1 MRLTAHKVRPVSRAQ
16 FALRKR
22 SKSARNVIIGVLCL
36 VISLIALSIVG
47 LAQVANPPVVVAPP
61 AVEPGMRHVQLL
73 PRSDLT
79 QIQTFPNTATGERLI
94 VVTGGVTILIEGLPT
109 RVGQLTVSGSIDIT
123 ADRVVIW
130 TTDNQLESG
139 QATQS
144 ANAPLELY
152 MEGNIV
158 FREGDRVLQSKAM
171 YYNVQQYNGVSLDS
185 ELLTPVPRYQG
196 LSRLKAEVL
205 RQVDRNRFVAD
216 NASLTTSRLGI
227 PSYEFKSGT
236 LTFEDEQTPAIN
248 PFTGQPELDAAG
260 QPIINHEQ
268 LVTGQN
274 NVILL
279 ESVPVFYWPFF
290 AADLERPP
298 LYINSLTYR
307 HDQVF
312 GNQFLL
318 NLNPYE
324 ILGVRKKPQG
334 TDWIVSLDYLSD
346 RGFGGG
352 TKFDYDRQGFFDWP
366 GRYHGFVDAWYI
378 DDHGHDNLG
387 LDRRDITFPNP
398 FRGRTL
404 FRHEQELPDDWQAR
418 LEVGQITDRNFLQE
432 YYQQEWEEQKDQVTR
447 FNLRH
452 LRDNASL
459 EFSVSGLIDPFFMQ
473 TQNLPRLDHY
483 WLGQS
488 LLDDTLTWYEHSNV
502 AYLRQ
507 NKLTQPTDPTDLSQ
521 FHFLPY
527 DVTGKGERVAT
538 RQEID
543 WPFQLG
549 AVKVVPYALGEL
561 ADWGNDLN
569 GDRLQRAYGQAGV
582 RATLPMWSVD
592 PTVESELWNV
602 HGIAHKMVFDAEFSF
617 TDANKNLDQLVIYDA
632 IDDNDIQAMRRRLGF
647 EIYDDPA
654 VGPTPFQVPLKF
666 DERFYA
672 VRRGTMDWV
681 TGPTEIADD
690 LTVVRLGWDQR
701 WQTKRGLP
709 GQQHILDWIT
719 LDTNMEIFPKP
730 EQNFDQ
736 VAGMFD
742 YDFHWFVGD
751 RLTLLSFGGADF
763 FSDGQRWNTVGGF
776 ITRPPRGSLYLGLNS
791 FEGPI
796 SSEVITGS
804 YTYRMTPK
812 WLSTFG
818 TSFDLK
824 NQGNIGENF
833 RLTRVGESFLFTVG
847 LNVDVSRG
855 NVGFNIAL
863 IPRFLGRS
871 QSVTR
876 GQVDLPPA
884 GLYGLE

>member
-1 MRLTAHKVRPVSRAQ
+1 M
-16 FALRKR
+16 
-22 SKSARNVIIGVLCL
+22 
-36 VISLIALSIVG
+36 
-47 LAQVANPPVVVAPP
+47 
-61 AVEPGMRHVQLL
+61 
-73 PRSDLT
+73 
-79 QIQTFPNTATGERLI
+79 
-94 VVTGGVTILIEGLPT
+94 
-109 RVGQLTVSGSIDIT
+109 
-123 ADRVVIW
+123 
-130 TTDNQLESG
+130 
-139 QATQS
+139 
-144 ANAPLELY
+144 
-152 MEGNIV
+152 
-158 FREGDRVLQSKAM
+158 
-171 YYNVQQYNGVSLDS
+171 
-185 ELLTPVPRYQG
+185 
-196 LSRLKAEVL
+196 
-205 RQVDRNRFVAD
+205 
-216 NASLTTSRLGI
+216 
-227 PSYEFKSGT
+227 
-236 LTFEDEQTPAIN
+236 
-248 PFTGQPELDAAG
+248 
-260 QPIINHEQ
+260 
-268 LVTGQN
+268 
-274 NVILL
+274 
-279 ESVPVFYWPFF
+279 
-290 AADLERPP
+290 
-298 LYINSLTYR
+298 
-307 HDQVF
+307 
-312 GNQFLL
+312 
-318 NLNPYE
+318 
-324 ILGVRKKPQG
+324 
-334 TDWIVSLDYLSD
+334 
-346 RGFGGG
+346 
-352 TKFDYDRQGFFDWP
+352 
-366 GRYHGFVDAWYI
+366 
-378 DDHGHDNLG
+378 
-387 LDRRDITFPNP
+387 
-398 FRGRTL
+398 
-404 FRHEQELPDDWQAR
+404 
-418 LEVGQITDRNFLQE
+418 
-432 YYQQEWEEQKDQVTR
+432 
-447 FNLRH
+447 
-452 LRDNASL
+452 
-459 EFSVSGLIDPFFMQ
+459 
-473 TQNLPRLDHY
+473 
-483 WLGQS
+483 
-488 LLDDTLTWYEHSNV
+488 LDDTLTWYEHSNV

-569 GDRLQRAYGQAGV
+569 GDRLQRAYGQAGI

-632 IDDNDIQAMRRRLGF
+632 IDDNNIQAMRRRLGF

-672 VRRGTMDWV
+672 VRRGVMDWV

-709 GQQHILDWIT
+709 GQQHIFDWIT

-855 NVGFNIAL
+855 NVGFNIAF

>member
-1 MRLTAHKVRPVSRAQ
+1 VRFTAHPARPVSRAQ
-16 FALRKR
+16 FTLRKR
-22 SKSARNVIIGVLCL
+22 SKSARGAIIGLLCL
-36 VISLIALSIVG
+36 VVLLLLFRAGHS
-47 LAQVANPPVVVAPP
+47 QVANPPVVAVPSST
-61 AVEPGMRHVQLL
+61 VEPGMRHVQIL
-73 PRSDLT
+73 PRSDFT
-79 QIQTFPNTATGERLI
+79 QIQTFPNAATGERLV
-94 VVTGGVTILIEGLPT
+94 VVTGGVTILIDGLPT
-109 RVGQLTVSGSIDIT
+109 RTGPFTFSGSIDTT
-123 ADRVVIW
+123 ADRVVLW

-144 ANAPLELY
+144 ENAPLEIY

-158 FREGDRVLQSKAM
+158 FREGDRILQSKAM

-185 ELLTPVPRYQG
+185 ELLTSVPRAQG
-196 LSRLKAEVL
+196 LARLKADVL

-227 PSYEFKSGT
+227 PTYEFKSGT
-236 LTFEDEQTPAIN
+236 LTFDDEQTPAVN

-274 NVILL
+274 NVIMVD
-279 ESVPVFYWPFF
+279 SVPVFYWPFF

-298 LYINSLTYR
+298 LYVDSLSYR
-307 HDQVF
+307 HDSVF

-324 ILGVRKKPQG
+324 ILGIRKKPQG

-352 TKFDYDRQGFFDWP
+352 TKFNYDRQGFFDWP

-418 LEVGQITDRNFLQE
+418 LEIGEITDRNFLQE

-452 LRDNASL
+452 LRDNASFEL
-459 EFSVSGLIDPFFMQ
+459 SASGLVDPFFMQ

-507 NKLTQPTDPTDLSQ
+507 NQLTQPTDPTDLSQ

-527 DVTGKGERVAT
+527 DVTGKGERLAT

-543 WPFQLG
+543 WPFQIG

-561 ADWGNDLN
+561 ADWGADLN
-569 GDRLQRAYGQAGV
+569 GDRLQRAYGQAGI
-582 RATLPMWSVD
+582 RATLPVWSVD

-672 VRRGTMDWV
+672 VRRGVMDAV

-736 VAGMFD
+736 AAGMFD

-763 FSDGQRWNTVGGF
+763 FSDGQRWNTIGGF

-833 RLTRVGESFLFTVG
+833 RLTRVGESFLFTMG
-847 LNVDVSRG
+847 FNVDVSRG
-855 NVGFNIAL
+855 NVGFSVAL

-871 QSVTR
+871 ESVTR

>member
-1 MRLTAHKVRPVSRAQ
+1 
-16 FALRKR
+16 
-22 SKSARNVIIGVLCL
+22 
-36 VISLIALSIVG
+36 VG
-47 LAQVANPPVVVAPP
+47 L
-61 AVEPGMRHVQLL
+61 
-73 PRSDLT
+73 DT
-79 QIQTFPNTATGERLI
+79 
-94 VVTGGVTILIEGLPT
+94 
-109 RVGQLTVSGSIDIT
+109 
-123 ADRVVIW
+123 
-130 TTDNQLESG
+130 
-139 QATQS
+139 
-144 ANAPLELY
+144 
-152 MEGNIV
+152 
-158 FREGDRVLQSKAM
+158 
-171 YYNVQQYNGVSLDS
+171 
-185 ELLTPVPRYQG
+185 ELLTSVPRAQG
-196 LSRLKAEVL
+196 LARLKADVL

-227 PSYEFKSGT
+227 PTYEFKSGT
-236 LTFEDEQTPAIN
+236 LTFDDEQTPVLN

-260 QPIINHEQ
+260 QKIFNHEQ

-274 NVILL
+274 NVIMVD
-279 ESVPVFYWPFF
+279 SVPVFYWPFF

-298 LYINSLTYR
+298 LYVDSLSYR
-307 HDQVF
+307 HDNVF

-324 ILGVRKKPQG
+324 ILGIRKKPQG

-418 LEVGQITDRNFLQE
+418 LEIGEITDRNFLQE
-432 YYQQEWEEQKDQVTR
+432 YYQQEWEEQKDQITR

-452 LRDNASL
+452 LRDNASFEL
-459 EFSVSGLIDPFFMQ
+459 SASGLVDPFFMQ

-507 NKLTQPTDPTDLSQ
+507 NQLTQPTDPTDLSQ

-527 DVTGKGERVAT
+527 DVTGKGERLAT

-543 WPFQLG
+543 WPFQIG

-561 ADWGNDLN
+561 ADWGADLN

-582 RATLPMWSVD
+582 RATLPVWSVD

-672 VRRGTMDWV
+672 VRRGVMDAV

-736 VAGMFD
+736 AAGMFD

-763 FSDGQRWNTVGGF
+763 FSDGQRWNTIGGF

-833 RLTRVGESFLFTVG
+833 RLTRVGESFLFTMG
-847 LNVDVSRG
+847 FNVDVSRG
-855 NVGFNIAL
+855 NVGFSVAL

-871 QSVTR
+871 ESVTR